1 MAGPIM
7 NEQAVVDFAALPV
20 SPAGCA
26 CGGVEVATT
35 SRQGY
40 AKG

>member
-7 NEQAVVDFAALPV
+7 NEQVVVDFAALPV
-20 SPAGCA
+20 SPAGGA
-26 CGGVEVATT
+26 RGGVEVATV